1 MVGVFDEFTNCKGSY
16 FLQPHAHFFFKKKK
30 KKIND
35 NEDNCSNYFIKEMII
50 HIQVP
55 PNNLF
60 ENIRI

>member
-1 MVGVFDEFTNCKGSY
+1 MN
-16 FLQPHAHFFFKKKK
+16 LQIVRAHIFFSPMLIFSLKKKK

>member
-1 MVGVFDEFTNCKGSY
+1 MN
-16 FLQPHAHFFFKKKK
+16 LQIVRAHIFFSPMLIFSFKKKKK

-35 NEDNCSNYFIKEMII
+35 NEDNCYNYFIKEMII